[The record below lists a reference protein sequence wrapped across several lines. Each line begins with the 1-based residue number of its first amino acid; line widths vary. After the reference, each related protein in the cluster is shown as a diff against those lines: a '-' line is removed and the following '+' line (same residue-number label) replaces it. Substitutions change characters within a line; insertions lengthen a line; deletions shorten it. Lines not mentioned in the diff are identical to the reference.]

1 MKTFVYICI
10 CGILSGGIISC
21 TRHRNPTVPAI
32 YSNFVKDSFE
42 LYIDLP
48 PGYQPNQDQYAVAFY
63 MDANLK
69 MGQEIRRQIKLA
81 ENAENLKQ
89 VIFVGVGHIGP
100 YRKLRRRDF
109 IPPMLKNQ
117 VAEPGHDENFGH
129 ADVFYQFLV
138 LELIPYIRLH
148 YPNSGQYSLIGH
160 SFSGLFAFYCMYQPN
175 PVFKNYVA
183 LSPSLW
189 ANYYNIFE
197 YEARLSQSQKNISG
211 TLYHAC
217 GTGEWMNKVLSTSR
231 KMNKKIT
238 DGSYPQ
244 IQYIYQEH
252 PGKNHNGVVPVSL
265 KYVLE
270 NLKFYTHEK

>member
-1 MKTFVYICI
+1 MKPAVYICML
-10 CGILSGGIISC
+10 CILSGGIFSC
-21 TRHRNPTVPAI
+21 TRHRNPKVPAI

-48 PGYQPNQDQYAVAFY
+48 PEYQANQDQYSVAFY

-69 MGQEIRRQIKLA
+69 MGKEIRRQIQLT
-81 ENAENLKQ
+81 ENAENLKH

-109 IPPMLKNQ
+109 IPPLLKNQ
-117 VAEPGHDENFGH
+117 VIEPGNDANFGH

-138 LELIPYIRLH
+138 QELILYIKLN
-148 YPNSGQYSLIGH
+148 YPNNGQYSFIGH
-160 SFSGLFAFYCMYQPN
+160 SFSGLFAFYCLYQPN

-189 ANYYNIFE
+189 ANYNNLFE
-197 YEARLSQSQKNISG
+197 YENMLSEPQKNISC

-231 KMNKKIT
+231 KMNKKLR
-238 DGSYPQ
+238 DGSYPH

-265 KYVLE
+265 QYILQ
-270 NLKFYTHEK
+270 NLKF